1 MCDDYKSNVY
11 KKPRYL
17 YLVASLT
24 SVYWAIK
31 SNGSQLGHK
40 LWAKCETVRNEELK
54 MNHKYMKSL
63 LDPIPVCRLYS
74 MNIIR

>member
-1 MCDDYKSNVY
+1 MTINETYI

-31 SNGSQLGHK
+31 SNGSQLDHK
-40 LWAKCETVRNEELK
+40 PWAECETVRNEE
-54 MNHKYMKSL
+54 
-63 LDPIPVCRLYS
+63 
-74 MNIIR
+74 